1 MTKVH
6 VAQSPESTTKMRR
19 VEWNRPMAAL
29 SFVIALNMISMPLR
43 AYVTETLPWAGRTQ
57 PVEWNGTTYAANS
70 SWMVLQRMQA
80 LYNDATLPAKA
91 TIFKDQANY
100 TTVMRQAIRFPHD
113 ATCDSMLPLM
123 PGAIFY
129 GPGIRNAICRLV
141 NSTDT
146 VRSMAQCQHM
156 RHFGITIT
164 EQCVWVYPQHG
175 PTLVVFQSLY
185 QWEQVWF
192 LWIKLALRCLLTAY
206 VAWEVRV
213 QYYSHCRA
221 LARDIRAFGIP
232 DPVSPIHRIEVYIGD
247 PTCLTLGNPIV
258 STCFVVDVWM
268 SVTSVGEVVLQLSQ
282 LDDVVL
288 FMKGCLY
295 ASRTVWFA
303 YFSMRYTTVAIK
315 WWRISRWVVPLD
327 PTAIAI
333 GATVLS
339 GPLLYINARTSLV
352 WLQYALWSIGVRDGD
367 DATEIFP
374 AIVALTTIIGFMPVV
389 LVACVKASQALVAAF
404 MPSSRTKHETNMD
417 ERLRRYSSME
427 YNDLN
432 QRIVLSLVQSSRS
445 DRTRGG
451 SVYALYDLDAMF
463 RHMPMFSHRS
473 ADCFVVGYDS
483 DDVPIEHLRVSL
495 LQCLDI
501 HHSAM
506 SICRTAHP
514 TAICQLNTKR
524 CATSS
529 PASKLR
535 IHSGGTKSQWLL

>member
-1 MTKVH
+1 
-6 VAQSPESTTKMRR
+6 MRR

-29 SFVIALNMISMPLR
+29 SFVIALNMISM
-43 AYVTETLPWAGRTQ
+43 
-57 PVEWNGTTYAANS
+57 
-70 SWMVLQRMQA
+70 RMQA

-113 ATCDSMLPLM
+113 ATCDS
-123 PGAIFY
+123 I
-129 GPGIRNAICRLV
+129 
-141 NSTDT
+141 TDT

-206 VAWEVRV
+206 VAWEMRV

-268 SVTSVGEVVLQLSQ
+268 SVTSVGEVMLQLSQ

-288 FMKGCLY
+288 IMKGCLY

-374 AIVALTTIIGFMPVV
+374 
-389 LVACVKASQALVAAF
+389 AF